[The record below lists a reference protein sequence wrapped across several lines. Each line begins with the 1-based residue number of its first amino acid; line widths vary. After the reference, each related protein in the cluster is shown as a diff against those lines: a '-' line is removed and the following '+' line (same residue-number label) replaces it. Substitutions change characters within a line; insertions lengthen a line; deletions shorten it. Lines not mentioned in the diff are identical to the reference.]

1 MEQKNRFKEAY
12 EVNYRIKIED
22 FSVNNN
28 FAEILYNVQEL
39 ISKNYKIPG
48 NPNTDG
54 GIIKKFVRYKIEYYY
69 ERFHKAYGVDRP
81 LPYPQITSFDVKSGS
96 LLIVFTI
103 SFSALIMAK
112 DILDFVEYFN
122 RNLEIDFGEML
133 HSDTNH
139 NYIFSFYADNGNNP
153 RTEPVVVNGDDRPQR
168 NNNEMPLYMNLRRF
182 LWLNFFIGVLSLCLS
197 IAIISS
203 IISSSADTKEHNDRN
218 KDEIKQWIEE
228 RIRDEKIN
236 SLFYEQFKPKRN
248 HIEKIDSLQP

>member
-22 FSVNNN
+22 FFVNNN
-28 FAEILYNVQEL
+28 FEEILYNVQEL
-39 ISKNYKIPG
+39 ISKNYNIPG
-48 NPNTDG
+48 NPNSDG
-54 GIIKKFVRYKIEYYY
+54 EIIINFVRYRIEYYY
-69 ERFHKAYGVDRP
+69 ERFHKVYGVDRP

-133 HSDTNH
+133 HSETNH
-139 NYIFSFYADNGNNP
+139 NYTFSFYADNGNNP
-153 RTEPVVVNGDDRPQR
+153 RTEPVFVNGD
-168 NNNEMPLYMNLRRF
+168 NYKNLRRF
-182 LWLNFFIGVLSLCLS
+182 LWINFFIGILSLCLS
-197 IAIISS
+197 ITIISTF
-203 IISSSADTKEHNDRN
+203 ADTKEYCDRN
-218 KDEIKQWIEE
+218 KDEIKQWIEK

-236 SLFYEQFKPKRN
+236 YLFYEQFKPMHN